1 VVNQAPGEAIILAPN
16 TYYQELSTTGVISE
30 AVYYGEKDWSPE
42 GYRFCTTR
50 CAELSEARKIQAPP
64 SLSALRTDLRDLQI
78 NEEEST
84 NWATIYRIQAE
95 LGSTRPRLKRS
106 LEGKMLGSQT
116 ASEWIT
122 LMITFANKDVMLKVA
137 RAATLTTLPFGQ
149 KGAMWA
155 DFNESWD
162 ELESYRRYCVGEDQ
176 SLKGLLDQR
185 FGALNLFRRIAENV
199 RIIESGRRRQKGS
212 KTKTPAHIVTE
223 TATRIHQF
231 LKSKTS
237 QQEFVPAP
245 EAVRAKVDKM
255 YKYGESL
262 DVFVAQLGNG
272 AILAVP
278 KEDEERFV
286 TSSMIGYEVQL
297 S

>member
-1 VVNQAPGEAIILAPN
+1 VLAPN
-16 TYYQELSTTGVISE
+16 TYYQALNTTGVVSE
-30 AVYYGEKDWSPE
+30 AVYYGQKDWSPE

-50 CAELSEARKIQAPP
+50 CAELSEDRKIQTPP
-64 SLSALRTDLRDLQI
+64 SLSALRTDLPNLQI
-78 NEEEST
+78 NDDEST

-95 LGSTRPRLKRS
+95 LGSIRPRLKTS
-106 LEGKMLGSQT
+106 LEGRMLGSQT

-137 RAATLTTLPFGQ
+137 RAATLATLPLGQ
-149 KGAMWA
+149 KGATWA

-185 FGALNLFRRIAENV
+185 FGAINLFRRIAENV
-199 RIIESGRRRQKGS
+199 RIAESGRRRQKGS
-212 KTKTPAHIVTE
+212 KTKNPAHVVTE

-231 LKSKTS
+231 LKSTMS
-237 QQEFVPAP
+237 QQEFVPTE
-245 EAVRAKVDKM
+245 EAVRAKVEKM
-255 YKYGESL
+255 YRYGELL
-262 DVFVAQLGNG
+262 DGFVAQLDNG
-272 AILAVP
+272 AILAIP

-286 TSSMIGYEVQL
+286 TSS
-297 S
+297 